1 MSAVARAE
9 RKAPL
14 RTTPKGSWRAAT
26 AFSGPF
32 PDRKWHKIVLMKLR
46 AIVRRSSAARYL
58 YARSFAL
65 RYWAASRSGHSFAQ
79 ACEDLIVENLLHR
92 VAFFIDIGAHDGI
105 SGSNT
110 FYFALRGARGV
121 CFEPVLWTFQKLQ
134 SLYALNW
141 RVKCRNVGISDRS
154 GKAEIVG
161 ADFLSYIPDTVDQDH
176 LRAHLP
182 LESKAETIELLTF
195 SEALAG
201 LSIPQTID
209 LLSIDVEGHELNV
222 LRSISFDQYRFRA
235 IVLET
240 HLEDKG
246 NLKWRHRDLDA
257 IELLLSAAGYHRSST
272 TWVNSIYLSD

>member
-1 MSAVARAE
+1 ME
-9 RKAPL
+9 
-14 RTTPKGSWRAAT
+14 
-26 AFSGPF
+26 
-32 PDRKWHKIVLMKLR
+32 LR

-65 RYWAASRSGHSFAQ
+65 RYWPASRSGHSFAQ
-79 ACEDLIVENLLHR
+79 AGEDLIIENLLHR

-110 FYFALRGARGV
+110 FYFAIRGARGI
-121 CFEPVLWTFQKLQ
+121 CFEPVPWTFQKLQ

-141 RVKCRNVGISDRS
+141 RVKCRNVAISDRS
-154 GKAEIVG
+154 GEAEIVC
-161 ADFLSYIPDTVDQDH
+161 ADFLSYIPDTVDRDH
-176 LRAHLP
+176 LRAHPP
-182 LESKAETIELLTF
+182 LETKAETIELFTF

-201 LSIPQTID
+201 LDVPPTID

-222 LRSISFDQYRFRA
+222 LRSIPFDQYRFRA

-240 HLEDKG
+240 HLEENG

-272 TWVNSIYLSD
+272 TWVNSIYLSDLKDSPRKP